1 MPDDNV
7 TIEPVFQDLSTVLEL
22 EFSTTLSGAIPE
34 GWRCMQENSELHE
47 YPNTYGLG
55 ARTMSGFIGYQGKA
69 LYWREEYAEYGN
81 QSDYPLTLEPG
92 DYKLTFAMA
101 AWKSNPKYKV
111 SILDAQTG
119 SSIAQSD
126 SYTAAPNANGN
137 SSANLSTAVERE
149 LEFNVSKAGNYILR
163 FTNESRTSGYDEYLL
178 LSCKLRLVADATGI
192 VAIHNS
198 NSKMQN
204 EVEAVYNL
212 AGQKMVNGKLPWGI
226 IIVRTAKG
234 ETKKVATW

>member
-1 MPDDNV
+1 MPNDNV

-22 EFSTTLSGAIPE
+22 DFSTTLSGAIPE

-126 SYTAAPNANGN
+126 AYTAAPNANGN

-192 VAIHNS
+192 EAIHNS

-212 AGQKMVNGKLPWGI
+212 AGQKMVNGKLPRGI